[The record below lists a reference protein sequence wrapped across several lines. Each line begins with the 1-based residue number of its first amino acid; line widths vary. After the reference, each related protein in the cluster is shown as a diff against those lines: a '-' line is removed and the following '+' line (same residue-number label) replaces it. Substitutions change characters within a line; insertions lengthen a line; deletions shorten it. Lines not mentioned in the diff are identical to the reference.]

1 MGARPRGLAA
11 VRRGGGVRVLDLPR
25 GPVERL
31 RTGRPRYHPAEPSCS
46 RAIGAVACVRRVIL
60 ASRSRGTPLSSARH
74 RHLRPRRAG
83 GRRSLVSLREPVVAR
98 GRERGRG
105 RVGAA
110 VSRGRGRPPGGASLF
125 PPPRGFW
132 GGGATPRG
140 GGGGGGGGFPS
151 SRGVR
156 AFGGGG
162 RRAGKPAPRPG

>member
-83 GRRSLVSLREPVVAR
+83 GRRSLVSLREPAVAR

-110 VSRGRGRPPGGASLF
+110 VARRRGWPPGGARLCPPSGACGGGG
-125 PPPRGFW
+125 PPRP
-132 GGGATPRG
+132 GGGAG
-140 GGGGGGGGFPS
+140 GGGLF
-151 SRGVR
+151 R
-156 AFGGGG
+156 A
-162 RRAGKPAPRPG
+162 

>member
-31 RTGRPRYHPAEPSCS
+31 RSGRPRYHPAEPSCS

-110 VSRGRGRPPGGASLF
+110 GGRRRGPPPGRGSPRPP
-125 PPPRGFW
+125 PPAVV
-132 GGGATPRG
+132 GGGA
-140 GGGGGGGGFPS
+140 
-151 SRGVR
+151 
-156 AFGGGG
+156 
-162 RRAGKPAPRPG
+162 KL

>member
-31 RTGRPRYHPAEPSCS
+31 RSGRPRYHPAEPSCS

-110 VSRGRGRPPGGASLF
+110 VSRRRRR
-125 PPPRGFW
+125 PPRGGPFSPPPPAVW
-132 GGGATPRG
+132 GGGATSRA
-140 GGGGGGGGFPS
+140 GGGGGGGGFSVP
-151 SRGVR
+151 
-156 AFGGGG
+156 
-162 RRAGKPAPRPG
+162 AGCR

>member
-31 RTGRPRYHPAEPSCS
+31 RTGRPRHHPAEPSCS
-46 RAIGAVACVRRVIL
+46 RGIGAVACLRRVIL

-83 GRRSLVSLREPVVAR
+83 GRRSLVSLREPAVAR

-110 VSRGRGRPPGGASLF
+110 AARRRGR
-125 PPPRGFW
+125 
-132 GGGATPRG
+132 PRG
-140 GGGGGGGGFPS
+140 GGRLSPPSRCCWWGGRPPPAGGGPWGGGVS
-151 SRGVR
+151 C
-156 AFGGGG
+156 
-162 RRAGKPAPRPG
+162 PA